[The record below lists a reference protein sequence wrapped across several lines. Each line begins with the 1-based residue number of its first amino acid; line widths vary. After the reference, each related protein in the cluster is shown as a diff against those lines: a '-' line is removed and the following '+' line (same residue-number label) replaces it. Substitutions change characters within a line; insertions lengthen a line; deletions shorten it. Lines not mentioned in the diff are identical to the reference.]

1 MPLTV
6 LNSCSRRPGALC
18 LSLVLGLVTL
28 GLYLPM
34 LRNGFVDF
42 DDQAYITDNPEV
54 TGGLNRQG
62 IVWAFHTFEQGNW
75 HPLTWISHMLDCQL
89 FGVNP
94 AGHHLVN
101 ALFHAANTVLVFWLL
116 RRMTG
121 RLWPSALAAAL
132 FGWHPL
138 HVESVAWASER
149 KDVLCAFFWLLTML
163 AYTAYVKRP
172 RPATYGLA
180 LVLFACALMSKPMAV
195 TLPCVLLLVDF
206 WPLNRWLPL
215 PGTATG
221 NLPEAGGEPVTTGN
235 ATVRVV
241 NGQVRGWW
249 RRGTGLAL
257 EKAPFFLLAL
267 ADAALTYAAQKSA
280 GAVTSSLALPFPYR
294 LGNAVW
300 SYLRYVS
307 NAVCPAGLSLVYPY
321 KAHLPVFLV
330 AVSVALLVVWSV
342 LFLAWWR
349 RFPYLVTGWF
359 WFVGTLVPTIG
370 LIQVGAQSMADRY
383 MYLPSIGL
391 FIAVVWGLADWV
403 QFQPRWLRPVQL
415 AGALALLGCLLLT
428 SIQISYWRNTIT
440 LFTHTIEETGDNGVA
455 YYCLG
460 LGYQKTG
467 DKATALGLY
476 SKSVEVEP
484 GYFPAQFSLGKLLLE
499 YGKVAG
505 GRQHLDLAER
515 LAGRNPQLQ
524 YNLGMT
530 LMTAGN
536 HAGAM
541 PHFAAAVRWAP
552 DNPDFHA
559 ALGYALQT
567 LTNLNGALLELN
579 RALALQPADQYARY
593 CLASVLTEAGR
604 TNEALAQYELLVQ
617 RAPKDPETHF
627 NLGLARLDDGQF
639 AAAQQEF
646 ERELQLSPYETRG
659 HYRLA
664 QALAGEGQWV
674 TAAAEYREVIRQLP
688 NFAPASTE
696 LAALLAAH
704 PQPK

>member
-1 MPLTV
+1 VWGLG
-6 LNSCSRRPGALC
+6 LL
-18 LSLVLGLVTL
+18 LGLVTL

-34 LRNGFVDF
+34 LGNDFVDF
-42 DDQAYITDNPEV
+42 DDQAYISDNPQV
-54 TGGLNRQG
+54 TAGLSRPG

-94 AGHHLVN
+94 AWHHLVN
-101 ALFHAANTVLVFWLL
+101 ALFHAVNTVLVFWLL

-121 RLWPSALAAAL
+121 RLWPSALVAAL

-149 KDVLCAFFWLLTML
+149 KDVLCAFFWLLTLL

-172 RPATYGLA
+172 RPGIYALA
-180 LVLFACALMSKPMAV
+180 LGLFACALMSKPMAV
-195 TLPCVLLLVDF
+195 TLPCVLLLLDF

-215 PGTATG
+215 PEAATG
-221 NLPEAGGEPVTTGN
+221 NPPEAGGEPVIPGNGAAPGVNAWTG
-235 ATVRVV
+235 
-241 NGQVRGWW
+241 GLW
-249 RRGTGLAL
+249 RRGAALVL
-257 EKAPFFLLAL
+257 EKVPFFVLSL
-267 ADAALTYAAQKSA
+267 ADAVVTYAAQKSA
-280 GAVTSSLALPFPYR
+280 GAVTSSIALPCPYR
-294 LGNAVW
+294 LGNALW

-307 NAVCPAGLSLVYPY
+307 NTVCPAGLSLVYPY
-321 KAHLPVFLV
+321 KTHLPMFLV
-330 AVSVALLVVWSV
+330 TVSAALLVVWSG

-391 FIAVVWGLADWV
+391 FIVAVWGLADWV
-403 QFQPRWLRPVQL
+403 RLQPRWLRPVQL
-415 AGALALLGCLLLT
+415 ASALALLGCLVLT
-428 SIQISYWRNTIT
+428 SIQIAYWRNTIT

-460 LGYQKTG
+460 LGYQKAG
-467 DKATALGLY
+467 DKPTALGLY

-499 YGKVAG
+499 YGKVAE
-505 GRQHLDLAER
+505 GRQHLDRAEQM
-515 LAGRNPQLQ
+515 AGRNPQLQ

-536 HAGAM
+536 HADAM
-541 PHFAAAVRWAP
+541 PHLAAAVRWAP

-567 LTNLNGALLELN
+567 MTNLDGALRELN
-579 RALALQPADQYARY
+579 RALALQPDDHYARY

-604 TNEALAQYELLVQ
+604 TNDALVQYELLVQ
-617 RAPKDPETHF
+617 RDPADPETHF
-627 NLGLARLDDGQF
+627 NLGLARLENGQF
-639 AAAQQEF
+639 TEAQTEF
-646 ERELQLSPYETRG
+646 ERELQLAPAETRG

-664 QALAGEGQWV
+664 QALAGQGQWAR
-674 TAAAEYREVIRQLP
+674 AAAEYREVARQLP
-688 NFAPASTE
+688 NYAPAKTE
-696 LAALLAAH
+696 LTALLAAH
-704 PQPK
+704 PELK

>member
-1 MPLTV
+1 MFKEAVPDGPGKGKEGLRRRPVEREADELTV
-6 LNSCSRRPGALC
+6 
-18 LSLVLGLVTL
+18 
-28 GLYLPM
+28 
-34 LRNGFVDF
+34 
-42 DDQAYITDNPEV
+42 
-54 TGGLNRQG
+54 
-62 IVWAFHTFEQGNW
+62 
-75 HPLTWISHMLDCQL
+75 
-89 FGVNP
+89 
-94 AGHHLVN
+94 
-101 ALFHAANTVLVFWLL
+101 
-116 RRMTG
+116 
-121 RLWPSALAAAL
+121 
-132 FGWHPL
+132 
-138 HVESVAWASER
+138 
-149 KDVLCAFFWLLTML
+149 
-163 AYTAYVKRP
+163 
-172 RPATYGLA
+172 
-180 LVLFACALMSKPMAV
+180 
-195 TLPCVLLLVDF
+195 
-206 WPLNRWLPL
+206 
-215 PGTATG
+215 ATG

-467 DKATALGLY
+467 DKATAEHHGLQARIAGWREE
-476 SKSVEVEP
+476 SQAAKSGSAAPAAAADPELQMAKPVV
-484 GYFPAQFSLGKLLLE
+484 PAQ
-499 YGKVAG
+499 
-505 GRQHLDLAER
+505 
-515 LAGRNPQLQ
+515 
-524 YNLGMT
+524 
-530 LMTAGN
+530 
-536 HAGAM
+536 
-541 PHFAAAVRWAP
+541 
-552 DNPDFHA
+552 
-559 ALGYALQT
+559 
-567 LTNLNGALLELN
+567 
-579 RALALQPADQYARY
+579 
-593 CLASVLTEAGR
+593 
-604 TNEALAQYELLVQ
+604 
-617 RAPKDPETHF
+617 
-627 NLGLARLDDGQF
+627 
-639 AAAQQEF
+639 
-646 ERELQLSPYETRG
+646 
-659 HYRLA
+659 
-664 QALAGEGQWV
+664 
-674 TAAAEYREVIRQLP
+674 VIRMP
-688 NFAPASTE
+688 EKFPD
-696 LAALLAAH
+696 
-704 PQPK
+704 QPWKKK